1 MKEMKNNFI
10 ICGVLGWCMEI
21 IFTSAH
27 CLIDK
32 DHKLMG
38 HTSLW
43 MFPIYGLAA
52 CIYPLNRLLRHFP
65 VWLRG
70 AIYSGGI
77 LSVEYISGTLL
88 NRFSCCPWN
97 YEHAKYNINGVI
109 RLDYAPFWAIAGL
122 IFEKVLLSKSS

>member
-43 MFPIYGLAA
+43 MFPFTAGRLYLS
-52 CIYPLNRLLRHFP
+52 LNRLLRHFP